1 MSDDAQNIL
10 IDVNNADGDADTT
23 ATIIIQNKIN
33 FIPKVS
39 VIIPVY
45 NVEQYLRECLDSVVN
60 QTLKE
65 IEIICVDDGSTDKS
79 LEILKEYA
87 NRDNRITVITQQN
100 LHAGVARNAGL
111 SVAKGEYLH
120 FCDSDDWVEKDIYT
134 ECLKKEADVILFDA
148 FKTDAF
154 LNNKLSWKK
163 EYLNKEKIKEDINRF
178 EFEKCSGSPWGKLF
192 KRDFV
197 DNYGLRFQNLKC
209 CNDIYFVKMSLAL
222 AKTIEI
228 VDIPLY
234 NWRFNAKGNTSS
246 SRGLYSECVVFFA
259 KQLYASLV
267 KYGLFDKYKD
277 LLYKS
282 CTDAFAYEY
291 SQCVFEKRENQLKL
305 YKDFLPEPYLTS
317 LIEKITPEI
326 SVIIPVYNAEKTLSR
341 ALDSLL
347 QQTFTNFEIIA
358 VNDGSTDGSLE
369 LLNFYK
375 RKDHRVQVLNKINEG
390 PGVARNA
397 GMGVARGK
405 YITFLDA
412 DDFCEPNMLAE
423 YSKTLESTGA
433 DIVVSNFHKYS
444 IHEQKVTGQGGHYAK
459 KLLYNVDELGEEFF
473 TISQPMPWNK
483 IFRKEMLIK
492 NNVTFPNLKASEDIC
507 FCCNA
512 FACAQKI
519 AFVENPFVFWTYD
532 NENSLHFT
540 SGSKNFECS
549 FLCFVELKERLEKI
563 GKYEI
568 NEKAFMKSFS
578 HTCRWVINNS
588 KLDPETTIGAVKK
601 YMQIF
606 DVKRYPY
613 WENFINKSIDS
624 VCGKNNIII
633 SLTSY
638 PARIGTVNQTVE
650 SLLNQTMKADKVILW
665 LAPEQFPNKE
675 ADLPQQLLDLRNK
688 GLTIDWYHDIKS
700 YKKLIPT
707 LKKYPD
713 ALIVTA
719 DDDLLFAPNWLETL
733 YKGYLKHPND
743 INIHRATK
751 FYYDKY
757 GFHCI
762 GGGAE
767 FHKDGSSLNKICSG
781 AGAIYPPNC
790 FYKDML
796 DEDLFLKLAPTN
808 DDQWIW
814 IQAILNGKKIYVVDN
829 NQIKLNYVPGTQ
841 ETGLCKIND
850 NGQKLFWKD
859 FNKLMEY
866 YQSAKNILLQEAQ
879 KHKVKKPFVVPYKND
894 LEQWYT
900 KRFGAFDLDN
910 PKTFNEKIQW
920 SKIYDSTPIKTK
932 LADKY
937 LVRDWVAEKIG
948 DKYLIPL
955 LGVYDSFEEIDFD
968 KLPNQFVMKCNHGSA
983 MNIVVKDKSKLDLVD
998 VKSKLD
1004 KWMHENFAF
1013 KVGCELHYRDIPPK
1027 IIIEK
1032 YMDDGTGDL
1041 RDYKFTCF
1049 NGEPEFVWI
1058 DSDRH
1063 TEHKRNLYDLQW
1075 NQMKAKVNTNYDTFP
1090 SPEKPK
1096 CFDEMVD
1103 LAKKLSTGFNYVRVD
1118 FYVINDSVYFG
1129 EMTFTSSSGTED
1141 IWPASF
1147 ERRLYKKF
1155 KLPKLAYN
1163 IDTCFYYKIP
1173 KHHPILSAC
1182 LLFPWYL
1189 YNMFILQNKY
1199 NKLIFNKIINDL
1211 RKYRVDIRYIG
1222 KTGDID
1228 VNGNVNVS
1236 RPDWMNGDGVIV
1248 SCANQKQH
1256 FDIQTSQDGKLM
1268 FYFRGHDYRYEG
1280 KRFPV
1285 YITYKS
1291 IKIDG
1296 VEILEKPFNAWHDKS
1311 FKYELNV
1318 RNGQNISIDIETTDS
1333 GYTDLELVDLACKTH
1348 PNLRVDKEKFM
1359 EFVNNSW
1366 RVLRVPVEQIN
1377 KMPNIKSDVFIS
1389 LGDACR
1395 PAYWLKK
1402 CGLRKYTLPF
1412 DWMMNYTLDFV
1423 VDTLKRQNLNWFDD
1437 FSEKPTQNSSKRN
1450 VQDNVSKMIS
1460 LHHFPQE
1467 FSVSEY
1473 LPVFKSI
1480 FSRRQKRF
1488 VKILSNY
1495 KNVCFVMNRTD
1506 FVTDIYNVIKQICD
1520 MYPET
1525 NFSVINVRQDASNNN
1540 IIKYQ
1545 LNERCVL
1552 YDIHFNDVNENGS
1565 DKNTNKMF
1573 WIGNTEFW
1581 TNLMQNLHLN
1591 SGVAEIK
1598 DENDI
1603 SEYANEII
1611 GLINLLKIKQNKL
1624 EKQIDTG
1631 VIDTKQRIDA
1641 VVSEQKNMIN
1651 NFKTQVDRL
1660 NNQIIE
1666 QQKTFDAKL
1675 SETNNKITEI
1685 KNDFIDNVNDMTNN
1699 VISNID
1705 VLSDKIGSDMNAIT
1719 NNVAH
1724 DISILNEKI
1733 ELNNENQDNIA
1744 SKLDVAK
1751 VELNQTIELLSDKII
1766 SDFGVKHEQ
1775 LSNKI
1780 QNTSNMSIKN
1790 INDLNKNINN
1800 MVNTHNNSMR
1810 SFVSKNTDKIVS
1822 CFDKKYSQLS
1832 NGIHN
1837 GLTSNS
1843 NEIKEIN
1850 KNLNR
1855 VVNDGNSN
1863 LQALVSKNTDKI
1875 VSCLDAKYNELNQNI
1890 ELVSDK
1896 VVSEFGVKHEQLSDS
1911 IKNFVDENIGNVAE
1925 MKEQIQDVNENI
1937 SASEKSIKESVRET
1951 QDNLQSLIS
1960 KNNDRMVSSLDT
1972 KYEKVIS
1979 DLDKL
1984 YKRTTDIINKNSDF
1998 VAKKYN
2004 SLYESIKQNEKL
2016 YDNLSQDLSD
2026 KMNDILNQNAKD
2038 IDDKYHELS
2047 ENISKNMF
2055 EQKADK
2061 KRIEDMLI
2069 NLYALKDNKIT
2080 NSLEFRTFGD
2090 LAHCIRQNLYKIPDD
2105 IDLVVGIPRSG
2116 MIPAYIVALFMNK
2129 KCCSLDEFIAGIN
2142 SSNGFRNIT
2151 DKPVHNVLV
2160 LDDSIFSG
2168 KEMSRVREKL
2178 SVFTDYKFTY
2188 MAVYARTQSAS
2199 LVDIYLEI
2207 VDGCRVWQ
2215 WNYLNHSISQTACF
2229 DMDGVL
2235 CVDPTDEQ
2243 NDDGE
2248 KYETFIQTAKPLYI
2262 PNYKI
2267 RAIVTSRLEKY
2278 RELTENW
2285 LKKNGVQYEELIM
2298 LDLPSAAERQK
2309 LGCHAQFKAD
2319 VYKRLTDASIFIE
2332 SNQKQ
2337 AKEIATLTGKK
2348 VLCVETDEIY

>member
-1 MSDDAQNIL
+1 MSDDTQNIL
-10 IDVNNADGDADTT
+10 INVKNADGDTDTT
-23 ATIIIQNKIN
+23 ATIIIQNKIDYT
-33 FIPKVS
+33 PKVS

-87 NRDNRITVITQQN
+87 QKDNRITIITQQN

-134 ECLKKEADVILFDA
+134 ECLKKEADIILFDA

-163 EYLNKEKIKEDINRF
+163 EYLNKEKTKDDINRF

-197 DNYGLRFQNLKC
+197 NNYGLRFQNLKC

-228 VDIPLY
+228 VDVPLY

-291 SQCVFEKRENQLKL
+291 SQCIFEKRENQLKL

-390 PGVARNA
+390 PGATRNA
-397 GMGVARGK
+397 GMSVARGK

-512 FACAQKI
+512 FACARKI

-578 HTCRWVINNS
+578 HTCRWAINTS

-638 PARIGTVNQTVE
+638 PARIGTVNQTIE

-719 DDDLLFAPNWLETL
+719 DDDLLFAPNWVETL
-733 YKGYLKHPND
+733 YTGYLKHPND

-762 GGGAE
+762 GGGTE
-767 FHKDGSSLNKICSG
+767 FYKDGSPLNKICSG

-814 IQAILNGKKIYVVDN
+814 IQAILNGKKIYIVDN

-866 YQSAKNILLQEAQ
+866 YPSAKNILLQEAQ

-968 KLPNQFVMKCNHGSA
+968 KLPNQFVIKCNHGSA

-998 VKSKLD
+998 VKLKLD

-1096 CFDEMVD
+1096 CFDEMVN

-1163 IDTCFYYKIP
+1163 IDTGFYYKIP
-1173 KHHPILSAC
+1173 KHHPVLSAC

-1189 YNMFILQNKY
+1189 YRMFILQNKY
-1199 NKLIFNKIINDL
+1199 NKLAFNKIISDL

-1256 FDIQTSQDGKLM
+1256 FDISPRKDGKLVL
-1268 FYFRGHDYRYEG
+1268 YFRGHDYRYEG

-1318 RNGQNISIDIETTDS
+1318 KNSQNISIDIETCDS
-1333 GYTDLELVDLACKTH
+1333 GYTDLELADLACKTH
-1348 PNLRVDKEKFM
+1348 PNVRLDKEKFM

-1366 RVLRVPVEQIN
+1366 GVLRVPVEQIN
-1377 KMPNIKSDVFIS
+1377 KMPNINSDVFIS

-1402 CGLRKYTLPF
+1402 AGLRKYTLPF
-1412 DWMMNYTLDFV
+1412 DWMMNYNLDLV
-1423 VDTLKRQNLNWFDD
+1423 LDTLKRPNLNWFDD
-1437 FSEKPTQNSSKRN
+1437 FSEKPAQDSFNRN

-1460 LHHFPQE
+1460 LYHFPQE

-1480 FSRRQKRF
+1480 FARRQKRF

-1565 DKNTNKMF
+1565 DKNTNGMF

-1581 TNLMQNLHLN
+1581 TNLMQNLRLN
-1591 SGVAEIK
+1591 SGIAKIK
-1598 DENDI
+1598 DEDDI

-1611 GLINLLKIKQNKL
+1611 GSINLLRIKQNKL
-1624 EKQIDTG
+1624 EKQFNAD
-1631 VIDTKQRIDA
+1631 VIDTKQRIDT

-1666 QQKTFDAKL
+1666 QQKTFDAGL
-1675 SETNNKITEI
+1675 SETNDKIT
-1685 KNDFIDNVNDMTNN
+1685 KMNNGVIDAVNRLEQQLESDNNIIENN
-1699 VISNID
+1699 VSELSRQLDSGLHSVTNDIVSSID
-1705 VLSDKIGSDMNAIT
+1705 VLSDKIELDTGIIT
-1719 NNVAH
+1719 DNITHGIDV
-1724 DISILNEKI
+1724 LNEKI

-1775 LSNKI
+1775 LS
-1780 QNTSNMSIKN
+1780 
-1790 INDLNKNINN
+1790 
-1800 MVNTHNNSMR
+1800 
-1810 SFVSKNTDKIVS
+1810 
-1822 CFDKKYSQLS
+1822 
-1832 NGIHN
+1832 
-1837 GLTSNS
+1837 
-1843 NEIKEIN
+1843 
-1850 KNLNR
+1850 
-1855 VVNDGNSN
+1855 
-1863 LQALVSKNTDKI
+1863 
-1875 VSCLDAKYNELNQNI
+1875 
-1890 ELVSDK
+1890 
-1896 VVSEFGVKHEQLSDS
+1896 DS

-1925 MKEQIQDVNENI
+1925 MKEQIQDVNRNI
-1937 SASEKSIKESVRET
+1937 TATEESVKESVRET
-1951 QDNLQSLIS
+1951 QNILQSLIS
-1960 KNNDRMVSSLDT
+1960 KNNDRMVSSLNT

-1979 DLDKL
+1979 DLNNKHNNLKQSIQAGTSKYASDLDKL
-1984 YKRTTDIINKNSDF
+1984 YKRTADIINKNSDF
-1998 VAKKYN
+1998 VAEKYN

-2026 KMNDILNQNAKD
+2026 KMNDTLNQNAKD
-2038 IDDKYHELS
+2038 LDTKYHELS

-2105 IDLVVGIPRSG
+2105 IDLVVGIPRIG

-2129 KCCSLDEFIAGIN
+2129 KCCSLDEFIGGIN

-2178 SVFTDYKFTY
+2178 SAFTDYKFTY

-2248 KYETFIQTAKPLYI
+2248 KYETFIQTARPLYI

-2319 VYKRLTDASIFIE
+2319 VYKRLTDTSIFIE
-2332 SNQKQ
+2332 SDQKQ

>member
-1 MSDDAQNIL
+1 MSDDVQNIL

-87 NRDNRITVITQQN
+87 QKDNRITIITQQN

-358 VNDGSTDGSLE
+358 VNDGSTDGCLE

-390 PGVARNA
+390 PGVARNV
-397 GMGVARGK
+397 GMSVARGK

-578 HTCRWVINNS
+578 HTCRWVINTS

-613 WENFINKSIDS
+613 WENFINKSIDG

-638 PARIGTVNQTVE
+638 PARIGTVNQTIE

-713 ALIVTA
+713 AVIVTA
-719 DDDLLFAPNWLETL
+719 DDDVIYAQDCIEKL
-733 YKGYLKHPND
+733 YKAHLKSPHSVISHRTTRLHYNDGRIKIFPRAYYAGDNNEYIQEFRKPN
-743 INIHRATK
+743 IYNMQTGCQAVL
-751 FYYDKY
+751 YP
-757 GFHCI
+757 
-762 GGGAE
+762 
-767 FHKDGSSLNKICSG
+767 
-781 AGAIYPPNC
+781 AGC
-790 FYKDML
+790 FYKDIL
-796 DEDLFLKLAPTN
+796 NEDLIKRLAPTN
-808 DDQWIW
+808 DDQWFW
-814 IQAILNGKKIYVVDN
+814 AMAALKGYFVEVPEKN
-829 NQIKLNYVPGTQ
+829 NYDIKYVPGTQ
-841 ETGLCKIND
+841 DGECLWKIND
-850 NGQKLFWKD
+850 RGEKLYFRDLKRIID
-859 FNKLMEY
+859 YYPDIKFMLDKENDENNKLLY
-866 YQSAKNILLQEAQ
+866 NIANRSAVTFDKFNVNKNQLINWFLSCT
-879 KHKVKKPFVVPYKND
+879 KKSLN
-894 LEQWYT
+894 
-900 KRFGAFDLDN
+900 LDC
-910 PKTFNEKIQW
+910 PRTYNEKLQW
-920 SKIYDSTPIKTK
+920 LKIYNATPIKTL
-932 LADKY
+932 LADKV
-937 LVRDWVAEKIG
+937 LVRDWVADRIG
-948 DKYLIPL
+948 KEYLMPIY
-955 LGVYDSFEEIDFD
+955 GVFNSFDEIDFD
-968 KLPNQFVMKCNHGSA
+968 KLPNQFVIKTNHGSGW
-983 MNIVVKDKSKLDLVD
+983 NIIVTDKTTLDLAETKKKID
-998 VKSKLD
+998 G
-1004 KWMHENFAF
+1004 WMNRNFAYAA
-1013 KVGCELHYRDIPPK
+1013 GLELHYRDIQPK
-1027 IIIEK
+1027 ILIEQ
-1032 YMDDGTGDL
+1032 YIDPSESDHEIQIW
-1041 RDYKFTCF
+1041 CF
-1049 NGEPEFVWI
+1049 NGKMKFVSVESIKDMKELVRGTFYLDGTPTEFAI
-1058 DSDRH
+1058 SPSHYKKLDKITD
-1063 TEHKRNLYDLQW
+1063 K
-1075 NQMKAKVNTNYDTFP
+1075 KA
-1090 SPEKPK
+1090 
-1096 CFDEMVD
+1096 FDKAIE
-1103 LAKKLSTGFNYVRVD
+1103 LAKKMLIEDVPYIRIDFIEYHGDVR
-1118 FYVINDSVYFG
+1118 FR
-1129 EMTFTSSSGTED
+1129 EMTFTSGSGLSVIE
-1141 IWPASF
+1141 PSK
-1147 ERRLYKKF
+1147 YNKKLGSWI
-1155 KLPKLAYN
+1155 KLPKQGYD
-1163 IDTCFYYKIP
+1163 IDTGFYYKIP
-1173 KHHPILSAC
+1173 KQHPVLSAC

-1189 YNMFILQNKY
+1189 YKMFILQNKY

-1268 FYFRGHDYRYEG
+1268 LYFRGHDYRYEG

-1318 RNGQNISIDIETTDS
+1318 KNSQNISIDIETGDS
-1333 GYTDLELVDLACKTH
+1333 GYTDLELADLACKTH
-1348 PNLRVDKEKFM
+1348 PNVRLDKEKFM

-1366 RVLRVPVEQIN
+1366 GVLRVPVEQIN
-1377 KMPNIKSDVFIS
+1377 KMPNINSDVFIS

-1402 CGLRKYTLPF
+1402 AGLRKYTLPF
-1412 DWMMNYTLDFV
+1412 DWMMNYNLDLV
-1423 VDTLKRQNLNWFDD
+1423 LDTLKRPNLNWFDD
-1437 FSEKPTQNSSKRN
+1437 FSEKPTQSSSKRN

-1460 LHHFPQE
+1460 LHHFPQDY
-1467 FSVSEY
+1467 SVSEY

-1480 FSRRQKRF
+1480 FARRQKRF

-1525 NFSVINVRQDASNNN
+1525 HFSVINVRQDASNNN

-1565 DKNTNKMF
+1565 DKNTNGMF

-1598 DENDI
+1598 DEDDI

-1611 GLINLLKIKQNKL
+1611 GSINLLRIKQNKL
-1624 EKQIDTG
+1624 EKQFNAD
-1631 VIDTKQRIDA
+1631 VIYTKQRIDT

-1666 QQKTFDAKL
+1666 QQKTFDAVL
-1675 SETNNKITEI
+1675 SETNDKIT
-1685 KNDFIDNVNDMTNN
+1685 KMNNGVIDAVNRLEQQLESDNNIIENN
-1699 VISNID
+1699 VSELSRQLDSGLHSVTNDIVSSID
-1705 VLSDKIGSDMNAIT
+1705 VLSDKIELDTGIIT
-1719 NNVAH
+1719 DNITHGIDV
-1724 DISILNEKI
+1724 LNEKI

-1766 SDFGVKHEQ
+1766 SDFGVRHEQ

-1822 CFDKKYSQLS
+1822 DFDKKYSQLLNNVRNS
-1832 NGIHN
+1832 
-1837 GLTSNS
+1837 LTSNS
-1843 NEIKEIN
+1843 NEIKDLN

-1855 VVNDGNSN
+1855 VVNDSHSN
-1863 LQALVSKNTDKI
+1863 LQALVAKNTDKI
-1875 VSCLDAKYNELNQNI
+1875 VSSLDAKHNELNQNI

-1911 IKNFVDENIGNVAE
+1911 IKNFVDE
-1925 MKEQIQDVNENI
+1925 
-1937 SASEKSIKESVRET
+1937 
-1951 QDNLQSLIS
+1951 
-1960 KNNDRMVSSLDT
+1960 
-1972 KYEKVIS
+1972 
-1979 DLDKL
+1979 
-1984 YKRTTDIINKNSDF
+1984 
-1998 VAKKYN
+1998 KYN
-2004 SLYESIKQNEKL
+2004 GLYESIKQNEKL

-2026 KMNDILNQNAKD
+2026 KMNDTLNQNAKD
-2038 IDDKYHELS
+2038 LDTKYNELS

-2129 KCCSLDEFIAGIN
+2129 KCCSLDEFIVGIN

-2178 SVFTDYKFTY
+2178 SAFTDYKFTY

-2248 KYETFIQTAKPLYI
+2248 KYETFIQTARPLYI

-2319 VYKRLTDASIFIE
+2319 VYKRLTDTSIFIE
-2332 SNQKQ
+2332 SDQKQ

>member
-1 MSDDAQNIL
+1 MSDDVQNIL

-87 NRDNRITVITQQN
+87 QKDNRITIITQQN

-358 VNDGSTDGSLE
+358 VNDGSTDGCLE

-390 PGVARNA
+390 PGVARNV
-397 GMGVARGK
+397 GMSVARGK

-578 HTCRWVINNS
+578 HTCRWVINTS
-588 KLDPETTIGAVKK
+588 KLDSETTIETVKK

-613 WENFINKSIDS
+613 WENFINKSIDG

-638 PARIGTVNQTVE
+638 PARIGTVNQTIE

-762 GGGAE
+762 GGGTE
-767 FHKDGSSLNKICSG
+767 FYKDGSPLNKICSG
-781 AGAIYPPNC
+781 AGAIYPQNC

-866 YQSAKNILLQEAQ
+866 YPSAKNILLQEAQ
-879 KHKVKKPFVVPYKND
+879 KHKVKIPFVVPYKND

-1032 YMDDGTGDL
+1032 YIENKNSGGDL
-1041 RDYKFTCF
+1041 YDYKFWCF
-1049 NGEPEFVWI
+1049 DGKVKYIQFLSE
-1058 DSDRH
+1058 
-1063 TEHKRNLYDLQW
+1063 RNLDGLKMAFYDKDWKKQHFVYSHPLDQK
-1075 NQMKAKVNTNYDTFP
+1075 NIERP
-1090 SPEKPK
+1090 SNL
-1096 CFDEMVD
+1096 DEMIA
-1103 LAKKLSTGFNYVRVD
+1103 LAENLSNGFNHVRVD
-1118 FYVINDSVYFG
+1118 FYRLDDGTVYFG
-1129 EMTFTSSSGTED
+1129 EMTFTSASGMCKWNDEK
-1141 IWPASF
+1141 INRYF
-1147 ERRLYKKF
+1147 GKLF

-1163 IDTCFYYKIP
+1163 IDTGFYYKIP
-1173 KHHPILSAC
+1173 KQHPVLSAC

-1268 FYFRGHDYRYEG
+1268 LYFRGHDYRYEG

-1318 RNGQNISIDIETTDS
+1318 KNSQNISIDIETGDS
-1333 GYTDLELVDLACKTH
+1333 GYTDLELADLACKTH
-1348 PNLRVDKEKFM
+1348 PNVRLDKEKFM

-1366 RVLRVPVEQIN
+1366 GVLRVPVEQIN
-1377 KMPNIKSDVFIS
+1377 KMPNINSDVFIS

-1402 CGLRKYTLPF
+1402 AGLRKYTLPF
-1412 DWMMNYTLDFV
+1412 DWMMNYNLDLV
-1423 VDTLKRQNLNWFDD
+1423 LDTLKRPNLNWFDD
-1437 FSEKPTQNSSKRN
+1437 FSEKPTQSSSKRN

-1460 LHHFPQE
+1460 LHHFPQDY
-1467 FSVSEY
+1467 SVSEY

-1480 FSRRQKRF
+1480 FARRQKRF

-1525 NFSVINVRQDASNNN
+1525 HFSVINVRQDASNNN

-1565 DKNTNKMF
+1565 DKNTNGMF

-1598 DENDI
+1598 DEDDI

-1611 GLINLLKIKQNKL
+1611 GSINLLRIKQNKL
-1624 EKQIDTG
+1624 EKQFNAD
-1631 VIDTKQRIDA
+1631 VIDTKQRIDT

-1666 QQKTFDAKL
+1666 QQKTFDAGL
-1675 SETNNKITEI
+1675 SETNDKIT
-1685 KNDFIDNVNDMTNN
+1685 KMNNGVIDAVNRLEQQLESDNNIIENN
-1699 VISNID
+1699 VSELSRQLDSGLHSVTNDIVSSID
-1705 VLSDKIGSDMNAIT
+1705 VLSDKIELDTGIIT
-1719 NNVAH
+1719 DNITHGIDV
-1724 DISILNEKI
+1724 LNEKI

-1766 SDFGVKHEQ
+1766 SDFGVRHEQ

-1822 CFDKKYSQLS
+1822 DFDKKYSQLLNNVRNS
-1832 NGIHN
+1832 
-1837 GLTSNS
+1837 LTSNS
-1843 NEIKEIN
+1843 NEIKDLN
-1850 KNLNR
+1850 KNLNL
-1855 VVNDGNSN
+1855 VVNDSHSN
-1863 LQALVSKNTDKI
+1863 LQALVAKNTDKI
-1875 VSCLDAKYNELNQNI
+1875 VSSLDAKHNELNQNI

-1911 IKNFVDENIGNVAE
+1911 IKNFVDE
-1925 MKEQIQDVNENI
+1925 
-1937 SASEKSIKESVRET
+1937 
-1951 QDNLQSLIS
+1951 
-1960 KNNDRMVSSLDT
+1960 
-1972 KYEKVIS
+1972 
-1979 DLDKL
+1979 
-1984 YKRTTDIINKNSDF
+1984 
-1998 VAKKYN
+1998 KYN

-2026 KMNDILNQNAKD
+2026 KMNDTLNQNAKD
-2038 IDDKYHELS
+2038 LDTKYNELS

-2129 KCCSLDEFIAGIN
+2129 KCCSLDEFIVGIN

-2178 SVFTDYKFTY
+2178 SAFTDYKFTY

-2248 KYETFIQTAKPLYI
+2248 KYETFIQTARPLYI

-2319 VYKRLTDASIFIE
+2319 VYKRLTDTSIFIE
-2332 SNQKQ
+2332 SDQKQ